1 MLHYATKRIALGL
14 VILIVVMLAMYAAV
28 FLVPGDPASVALGP
42 RATPALKQA
51 LVERMGLDKPVYVQV
66 FNFFRNALTG
76 DLGYDVW
83 SKQPVAEEVLSVLPN
98 TMILGVASLLW
109 SIVAGVAIGCYSVM
123 HRGTALDNLVGV
135 VSVSLIA
142 VPSFVVGV
150 YGLLIFSV
158 SLRWFPA
165 IGAGTAGD
173 LASQAKALVLPA
185 IAIGLGWVGYVA
197 RLVRASMLEVMSE
210 NHIRTA
216 RAFGLTER
224 RIVFKYALR
233 IAIIPTLSVIA
244 VGLGA
249 ILSSA
254 VFVEVVFTRPGVGK
268 LIVDAVA
275 KRNYPVVMGTV
286 LIMTAIYV
294 SVTIAA
300 DLLIARL
307 DPRVRDVFR
316 S

>member
-51 LVERMGLDKPVYVQV
+51 LTERMGLDRPVYVQI

-76 DLGYDVW
+76 NLGYDVW
-83 SKQPVAEEVLSVLPN
+83 SNEPVAREVFDVLPN
-98 TMILGVASLLW
+98 TIVLGVAALAWSLTLG
-109 SIVAGVAIGCYSVM
+109 IAIGCYSVM
-123 HRGTALDNLVGV
+123 HRGTLVDHLIGV
-135 VSVSLIA
+135 LSVSLIA
-142 VPSFVVGV
+142 IPSFVVGV
-150 YGLLIFSV
+150 YGLLIFAV
-158 SLRWFPA
+158 TLKWLPA
-165 IGAGTAGD
+165 IGAGTPGD
-173 LASQAKALVLPA
+173 PVSQMKALILPA
-185 IAIGLGWVGYVA
+185 LAIGLGWVGYVA
-197 RLVRASMLEVMSE
+197 RLVRASMLEVMGE

-216 RAFGLTER
+216 RAFGLPER
-224 RIVFKYALR
+224 RIVYKYALR

>member
-14 VILIVVMLAMYAAV
+14 VILIFVMLAMYAAV

-51 LVERMGLDKPVYVQV
+51 LTERMGLDRPVYVQI

-83 SKQPVAEEVLSVLPN
+83 SNEPVAREVLDVLPN
-98 TMILGVASLLW
+98 TIILGVAALAWSLALG
-109 SIVAGVAIGCYSVM
+109 IAIGCYSVM
-123 HRGTALDNLVGV
+123 HRGTMVDNLLGV
-135 VSVSLIA
+135 FSVSLIA
-142 VPSFVVGV
+142 IPSFVVGV
-150 YGLLIFSV
+150 YGLLIFAV
-158 SLRWFPA
+158 TLKWVPA
-165 IGAGTAGD
+165 IGAGTPGD
-173 LASQAKALVLPA
+173 IGSQVRALILPA
-185 IAIGLGWVGYVA
+185 VAIGLGWVGYVA
-197 RLVRASMLEVMSE
+197 RLVRASMLEVMGE

-216 RAFGLTER
+216 RAFGLPER
-224 RIVFKYALR
+224 RIVYKYALR

-286 LIMTAIYV
+286 LIMTTIYV